1 MLSCGVTLLTSPWST
16 PMLITVE
23 HQGQPGVNLK
33 RVCEAD
39 GGWGSALAATH
50 THRSGPRDDSE
61 LVGQTLFWVMSN

>member
-1 MLSCGVTLLTSPWST
+1 
-16 PMLITVE
+16 MLITVE